1 MENPFL
7 FSNKIIDIINI
18 FRLIN
23 NNVILKGEIVAK
35 EKNDRIVQFVVR
47 PSFYKEFEK
56 ICDKEE
62 KTISAMLREL
72 MLKRIR
78 EDNP

>member
-1 MENPFL
+1 MENPLL
-7 FSNKIIDIINI
+7 FSDKIIDNIII

-23 NNVILKGEIVAK
+23 NNVILKGEIMAK

-47 PSFYKEFEK
+47 PTFYKEFEK
-56 ICDKEE
+56 ICEKEE

-78 EDNP
+78 EED

>member
-1 MENPFL
+1 VENPLL
-7 FSNKIIDIINI
+7 FSDKIIDNIII

-23 NNVILKGEIVAK
+23 NNVILKGEIMAK

-47 PSFYKEFEK
+47 PTFYKEFEK
-56 ICDKEE
+56 ICEKEE

-78 EDNP
+78 EED